1 MECYK
6 HLTDHKH
13 YFYKEHF
20 IKTSMENRSAPTQK
34 WRFFCLSHLAGTW
47 SPPGH
52 EAELVLFL
60 FLKNNQQ
67 IWVLEVSIK
76 HTSSSAIC
84 TVYLSDIIQLKTFQA
99 GLNNILTVVLITKI
113 FTDRILQTKFSSHT
127 DRGEGGV
134 IWILILHWT
143 KMLFN
148 VLHRFIKIRIWYS
161 SPHSCYWI

>member
-20 IKTSMENRSAPTQK
+20 IKTSMENRTARLPHRNDVSFVSLIWQGPGACQDMK
-34 WRFFCLSHLAGTW
+34 QSLFC
-47 SPPGH
+47 
-52 EAELVLFL
+52 FL

-113 FTDRILQTKFSSHT
+113 FTDRILQSKFSSHT
-127 DRGEGGV
+127 DRQTGRGESNFDFAV
-134 IWILILHWT
+134 NKNAL
-143 KMLFN
+143 
-148 VLHRFIKIRIWYS
+148 
-161 SPHSCYWI
+161 